1 MMKKIYLGLFVIFGI
16 GTFAQTPFSI
26 EIEPLAISGAPG
38 LHSFA
43 FGKTTSG
50 KWLFVGGRIDGLHRR
65 QPWTAFL
72 ASENNTNIFVI
83 DPSTSQVWNAPL
95 STLPTSIS
103 EQLQS
108 TNQEFYQR
116 SNALYVIGGYGY
128 SATQSDHITY
138 NKLTS
143 IDVDGLANAVI
154 NNLNINSFFRQISNT
169 NFAVTGGQLGYLD
182 STFYLCGGQYFEGR
196 YNPMGPQHGPGF
208 IQNYTDEIRRFKL
221 EDDGNALNLK
231 EYSSNN
237 DAANLHKRDY
247 NMVPQVFPNGKQGFT
262 MFSGVF
268 DSNDLPWLNSVD
280 VIDSIYSLNTSFS
293 QYLSHYHSA
302 KLPIYD
308 SVNNAMHTIFFGGMS
323 QYTLD
328 TLGNLIQDDDV
339 PFVKTISKVSRLS
352 NGTMQETK
360 LGVEMP
366 SLLGAG
372 AEFIPVSNSSIY
384 NEQEILKLD
393 KINSRML
400 VGYIYGG
407 IESTQPNIFFSNT
420 GTQSTVNSTIF
431 KVFVEMGT
439 VGIEEKVLNPS
450 NILNLSIFPNPATNV
465 LNAEF
470 FIPNMENCI
479 LIIYD
484 ISGKEISRFE
494 LEKEIGKQKQQ
505 LDISELQTGS
515 YVLEL
520 KSGVYSST
528 LKFQKN

>member
-1 MMKKIYLGLFVIFGI
+1 MRKILFLLLAI
-16 GTFAQTPFSI
+16 GTIHNYAQTPFNV
-26 EIEPLAISGAPG
+26 EIEPLTISGAPG

-43 FGKTTSG
+43 FGKTSTG
-50 KWLFVGGRIDGLHRR
+50 KWVFVGGRIDGLHQR
-65 QPWTAFL
+65 QPFAAFL
-72 ASENNTNIFVI
+72 ASSNNTNIFVV
-83 DPSTSQVWNAPL
+83 DPISKQVSSASLNTL
-95 STLPTSIS
+95 SATIY

-116 SNALYVIGGYGY
+116 GNTLYVIGGYGY
-128 SATQSDHITY
+128 SATQNDHVTFD
-138 NKLTS
+138 KLTA
-143 IDVDGLANAVI
+143 IDLDGVANAVV
-154 NNLNINSFFRQISNT
+154 NNQSVSSFFRQISNP
-169 NFAVTGGQLGYLD
+169 NFAVTGGYLGYLD
-182 STFYLCGGQYFEGR
+182 STFYLCGGQYFKGR

-221 EDDGNALNLK
+221 EDDGTTISVKAYNA
-231 EYSSNN
+231 SN

-247 NMVPQVFPNGKQGFT
+247 NMVSQVFPNGQKGFT

-280 VIDSIYSLNTSFS
+280 VKDSTYSVNTNFS

-302 KLPIYD
+302 NLPIYD
-308 SVNNAMHTIFFGGMS
+308 SANNTMHTIFFGGMS

-328 TLGNLIQDDDV
+328 TLGNLIKDDDV

-352 NGTMQETK
+352 NGTMQEVK
-360 LGVEMP
+360 LDVEMP

-372 AEFIPVSNSSIY
+372 AEFIPISNNSIY

-393 KINSRML
+393 KVNSRML

-420 GTQSTVNSTIF
+420 GTQSTANSTIF
-431 KVFVEMGT
+431 KVFVEIGT
-439 VGIEEKVLNPS
+439 VGIEEKVLNS
-450 NILNLSIFPNPATNV
+450 ASILNLSVYPNPAKHV

-470 FIPNMENCI
+470 FIPNMETQV

-484 ISGKEISRFE
+484 VSGKELSRTEF
-494 LEKEIGKQKQQ
+494 EKEIGKQKHQ
-505 LDISELQTGS
+505 LDVSDLPSGN

-528 LKFQKN
+528 LKFQKK